1 MIKILN
7 IIILDGLHNDSESS
21 RIIVAMKN
29 PPNLSAVSAA
39 VMLHSQ
45 KYSSLL
51 HSPKNVVEG
60 NQQHPRKER
69 NVSSRWR
76 KQDKRLLPLVN
87 AKIAVNQRASGRV
100 RTRAIRPICS

>member
-7 IIILDGLHNDSESS
+7 IIMLDGLHNDSESS

-51 HSPKNVVEG
+51 HNPKNVAEG
-60 NQQHPRKER
+60 NLQRPLKER
-69 NVSSRWR
+69 NGSRRW
-76 KQDKRLLPLVN
+76 
-87 AKIAVNQRASGRV
+87 
-100 RTRAIRPICS
+100 